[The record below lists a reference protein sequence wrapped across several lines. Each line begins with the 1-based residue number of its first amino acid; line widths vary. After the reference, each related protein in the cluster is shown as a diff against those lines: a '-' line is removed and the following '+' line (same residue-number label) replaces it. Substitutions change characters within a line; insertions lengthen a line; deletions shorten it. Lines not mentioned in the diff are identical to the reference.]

1 MAAKQGLQAAS
12 FARAAEAYTDAVG
25 GPISRSSVRR
35 ITEGFG
41 ERLAER
47 KEREAAQASAIAE
60 RDESPGERR
69 VEMQDPISARGNISS
84 DGTMILV
91 RGEGWKEVKL
101 ATFSQIEVLD
111 PEDKRR
117 RSAQRRGKRAHED
130 VVRLSAHSY
139 CAGLWNADTF
149 EPYQYA
155 EGFRRGLN
163 QVERLSSVND
173 GALWI
178 ERTTFTNFPE
188 ATQVIDWSHAL
199 ERLWAVARAV
209 YGEGTSAQEWAEQQE
224 EALWTGAVDQVI
236 ESLDALDLKQ
246 PDYPDEVRQAPGYF
260 RHNCERMRYDVFRA
274 LECPIGSGT
283 VESAAKNV
291 VKHRMRR
298 SGRGW
303 TRDCSQSMLAA
314 LCELYS
320 ERFEWGWYM
329 AYRPAAQVTQSSE
342 LYPHD
347 NP

>member
-1 MAAKQGLQAAS
+1 M
-12 FARAAEAYTDAVG
+12 
-25 GPISRSSVRR
+25 RR

-47 KEREAAQASAIAE
+47 KEQEAAQASAIAE
-60 RDESPGERR
+60 RDESPQGRR
-69 VEMQDPISARGNISS
+69 VEVQDPISTRGNISS

-91 RGEGWKEVKL
+91 RGEGWKEVKI
-101 ATFSQIEVLD
+101 ATFSQIEVLN

-155 EGFRRGLN
+155 EGLRRGLD

-178 ERTTFTNFPE
+178 ERTTFTNFPA
-188 ATQVIDWSHAL
+188 ATQVIDWNHAL

-209 YGEGTSAQEWAEQQE
+209 YGEGTSAQQWVEQRE

-236 ESLDALDLKQ
+236 ESLDALDLGQ
-246 PDYPDEVRQAPGYF
+246 PGYPDEVRQAPGYF
-260 RHNCERMRYDVFRA
+260 RHNRERMRYDVFRA
-274 LECPIGSGT
+274 LEYPIGSGT
-283 VESAAKNV
+283 VESGARNV
-291 VKHRMRR
+291 IQPRMRR
-298 SGRGW
+298 PGRGW
-303 TRDCSQSMLAA
+303 KRDNAQAMLAA
-314 LCELYS
+314 LGELHS
-320 ERFEWGWYM
+320 GRFQWAWQQV
-329 AYRPAAQVTQSSE
+329 YRPVAQS
-342 LYPHD
+342 P
-347 NP
+347 PKF